1 MKTKIKIIAV
11 ALFASLLFLGFIRM
25 NDSSDDPF
33 ISSLRKLVHSFYKN
47 KQWEKVYLHVD
58 KTIYKPGEDIW
69 FKAFVTD
76 GATNKPSVQSD
87 VVYIELINPRG
98 NVEHTLTLQL
108 IHGLCS
114 GSFTIEESQNGGLYK
129 IKAYTNWMKNFGADY
144 FFEKEI
150 QVQKVVYPRLLSKI
164 DFKRESYS
172 PGDTVKAELSI
183 STLQNVPLAFKEAI
197 VDFSLAGEKVYSV
210 EIQTNNK
217 GKAMLQFLLPQN
229 LISGD
234 GLVNVKIMH
243 AGNMEAISRSIPI
256 VLNRVKID
264 FFPEGGYMVANVVSN
279 IAFKAVN
286 EFGKPA
292 EVEGYITDNYQNRIL
307 EFSSFHQGMG
317 AFELTPVSGKRYYAV
332 ITKPATGEKYE
343 LPEQMPRGYT
353 LKMIPVGKNRYQVQ
367 YSVPSKERV
376 HLTVQA
382 GNTVCY
388 SKSER
393 AKEGINEIT
402 FSADE
407 FPAGIAM
414 VTLFCQNGTPRCE
427 RLAYFNYGR
436 NLNISL
442 KFDKEKYA
450 PREKISLR
458 IRTTGYDSIPVQANL
473 SLAVVN
479 DQLYTMADD
488 KQHNILSWLMLGSEI
503 KGKVEKPSF
512 YFDPN
517 EPKAEQALGY
527 LLLTQGWR
535 RYHSSDLLTMNYQV
549 MFPAEKIGTISGT
562 VKNKH
567 TGEPLKSEVIAVE
580 LQNRKRILKV
590 TTGVNGRFR
599 FENADASSHIQIL
612 ARSNGI
618 DNNSIF
624 IEVDR
629 INELPNLAENN
640 KKEVLNRLV
649 PEVIKVK
656 AEIIDQEKGQ
666 KKQEAVGSKRVAVAP
681 EELKENAIENGD
693 ELVLK
698 EDVAKLEEIVVVGY
712 GTQKKSDLTGAVAT
726 VNSGAIKNIPV
737 SVQQMLQGKASGI
750 AVTNDKG
757 LPGMTPQVRIRGNT
771 SVNSGEPLI
780 VVDGVVY
787 DPSLSGNSSLL
798 QNIPA
803 SNIESISVL
812 KDASATAI
820 YGCMAANGVILI
832 NTKSG
837 DGYFK
842 NVKKKFT
849 PVYSGYMISPRKLS
863 VTKEFYYPVYK
874 ENDIPEIREDFRP
887 TIYWNPNITTNTAGE
902 ALVEFYASDEIT
914 TFRAI
919 SEGIGSS
926 GQVGRQEAKFS
937 AQLPF
942 SMAVKFPA
950 YLSFGDTVIMP
961 LIITNNSTKTIKGRI
976 QFSVPESLK
985 PLVVLPDTVVLD
997 ALTAKSLHIPFFVKS
1012 IAGKDKISVSFKG
1025 GAFKDAFV
1033 QETDV
1038 QPKGFPT
1045 FLSVSD
1051 KAKEKTFTFRI
1062 NKMVNG
1068 SLQAAFTA
1076 YPDIL
1081 GDLMSGIES
1090 ILREPYGCFEQ
1101 TSSSTYPNI
1110 MVLSYLKAS
1119 GSSHKAVSDKA
1130 LGLIKTGYNRLVGFE
1145 TSEKGYE
1152 WFGKAPAHD
1161 GLTAYGLMEFTDMQK
1176 VYNGVDKHM
1185 LERTVK
1191 WILAQRNGNGG
1202 FKRSTRA
1209 LDGFGRA
1216 SDEVTTAYIVY
1227 ALSEAGINQVDNE
1240 YITALNEARLNKDPY
1255 RLALMAN
1262 AAFNFG
1268 KTNDGIKLLEI
1279 FHSKLQNQ
1287 GWGELNIEHS
1297 ITRSYGK
1304 SLQVETAAL
1313 YTLAL
1318 LKTPKPDWTALN
1330 QTVSYILASR
1340 SYGGFGSTQGTI
1352 LALKALTA
1360 YAQIVSTTSSD
1371 GVIEITINGNKADVH
1386 QYAMGDKGKI
1396 MIRGLEKHL
1405 KEGENEITV
1414 RFTSAGEAF
1423 PYTFDASWNA
1433 TTPASDKNCSVR
1445 LKTSLGT
1452 NNTKVG
1458 ETVRLNIQ
1466 LQNITEKGLPMTMA
1480 VIGIPSGL
1488 SLQPWQLKEIQE
1500 KEKVDFYELSKN
1512 YLVLYYRQMAPGET
1526 RELSLDLRAE
1536 IAGVYRAPAS
1546 SAYLYYTNEYKH
1558 WVDGEFIKLEN

>member
-1 MKTKIKIIAV
+1 
-11 ALFASLLFLGFIRM
+11 
-25 NDSSDDPF
+25 
-33 ISSLRKLVHSFYKN
+33 
-47 KQWEKVYLHVD
+47 
-58 KTIYKPGEDIW
+58 
-69 FKAFVTD
+69 
-76 GATNKPSVQSD
+76 
-87 VVYIELINPRG
+87 
-98 NVEHTLTLQL
+98 
-108 IHGLCS
+108 
-114 GSFTIEESQNGGLYK
+114 
-129 IKAYTNWMKNFGADY
+129 MKNFGADY

-172 PGDTVKAELSI
+172 PGDTVKAELTV
-183 STLQNVPLAFKEAI
+183 STLQNVPLSFKEAK
-197 VDFSLAGEKVYSV
+197 VDFSLAGEKVHSV
-210 EIQTNNK
+210 DIQTNNK
-217 GKAMLQFLLPQN
+217 GKAMLQFLLPEN
-229 LISGD
+229 LKSGD

-256 VLNRVKID
+256 VLNRVEIG
-264 FFPEGGYMVANVVSN
+264 FYPEGGYMVANVASN

-286 EFGKPA
+286 EYGKPT
-292 EVEGYITDNYQNRIL
+292 EVEGYITDNNQNRIL

-317 AFELTPVSGKRYYAV
+317 VFELTPVPGKRYYAV
-332 ITKPATGEKYE
+332 ITKPNTGIKYE
-343 LPEQMPRGYT
+343 LPDVMPRGYT
-353 LKMIPVGKNRYQVQ
+353 LKMIPLGKNRYQIQ
-367 YSVPSKERV
+367 YSVPSKERI
-376 HLTVQA
+376 HLVVQA
-382 GNTVCY
+382 GNSVY
-388 SKSER
+388 FSKSER

-402 FSADE
+402 FSAGE
-407 FPAGIAM
+407 FPTGMAM
-414 VTLFCQNGTPRCE
+414 LTLFSQNGTPRCE
-427 RLAYFNYGR
+427 RLAYFNYR
-436 NLNISL
+436 RKLNISL
-442 KFDKEKYA
+442 RFDKEKYA
-450 PREKISLR
+450 PREKINLR
-458 IRTTGYDSIPVQANL
+458 IRTTGHDSIPVQANL

-479 DQLYTMADD
+479 DQLYTMSDD

-512 YFDPN
+512 YFDES
-517 EPKAEQALGY
+517 EPKAEQALNY

-535 RYHSSDLLTMNYQV
+535 RYNSDDLLNRHYQV
-549 MFPAEKIGTISGT
+549 QFPAEKIGCISGT

-567 TGEPLKSEVIAVE
+567 TGEPLKAEVVVVE
-580 LQNRKRILKV
+580 LQNKKRILKV
-590 TTGVNGRFR
+590 TTGNNGKFR
-599 FENADASSHIQIL
+599 FENADASSHIQVL
-612 ARSNGI
+612 ARSNGADI
-618 DNNSIF
+618 NSIF
-624 IEVDR
+624 IEIDR
-629 INELPNLAENN
+629 LNELPNLAERH
-640 KKEVLNRLV
+640 KKEVFDRLV

-656 AEIIDQEKGQ
+656 AEIVEQEKG
-666 KKQEAVGSKRVAVAP
+666 KKEDANIKRMEVAQGKMNDIV
-681 EELKENAIENGD
+681 NGD
-693 ELVLK
+693 GEALVLQ
-698 EDVAKLEEIVVVGY
+698 EDVAKLEEVVVVGY
-712 GTQKKSDLTGAVAT
+712 GTQKKSDLTGSVAT
-726 VNSGAIKNIPV
+726 VKSAATKVIPV
-737 SVQQMLQGKASGI
+737 SVEQILQGKVSGI
-750 AVTNDKG
+750 SVTNDKG
-757 LPGMTPQVRIRGNT
+757 HPGMTPQVRIRGNA

-832 NTKSG
+832 TTTSG
-837 DGYFK
+837 NGYFK
-842 NVKKKFT
+842 NIKKNFT

-887 TIYWNPNITTNTAGE
+887 TIYWNPNITTSTAGE
-902 ALVEFYASDEIT
+902 AKVEFYASDEIT

-926 GQVGRQEAKFS
+926 GEVGRQEAKFS
-937 AQLPF
+937 SQLPF

-961 LIITNNSTKTIKGRI
+961 LIITNNSTKTITGRV
-976 QFSVPESLK
+976 QFSIPEAFK
-985 PLVVLPDTVVLD
+985 PLQILPDTLVLN
-997 ALTAKSLHIPFFVKS
+997 AHNTKSLYIPFFVKS

-1045 FLSVSD
+1045 FMSVSD
-1051 KAKEKTFTFRI
+1051 KVKEKTFKFQI
-1062 NKMVNG
+1062 NKVVNG
-1068 SLQAAFTA
+1068 SLRADFTS

-1081 GDLMSGIES
+1081 GDLMSGVES

-1119 GSSHKAVSDKA
+1119 GASNHAVSEKA

-1176 VYNGVDKHM
+1176 VYNGVDKQM
-1185 LERTVK
+1185 VERTMK
-1191 WILAQRNGNGG
+1191 WILAQRDGKGG
-1202 FKRSTRA
+1202 FKRNSRA

-1216 SDEVTTAYIVY
+1216 SDEVTAAYIVY
-1227 ALSEAGINQVDNE
+1227 ALSEAGVGQVDNE
-1240 YITALNEARLNKDPY
+1240 YKIALNEARLSKDPY

-1268 KTNDGIKLLEI
+1268 KSNDGIQLLDI
-1279 FHSKLQNQ
+1279 FHSKLQKK
-1287 GWGELNIEHS
+1287 GWGEINIEHS
-1297 ITRSYGK
+1297 ITKSYGK

-1318 LKTPKPDWTALN
+1318 LKSEKSDWTALE
-1330 QTVSYILASR
+1330 QAVRFMLASR

-1360 YAQIVSTTSSD
+1360 YAQIASTTGSD
-1371 GVIEITINGNKADVH
+1371 GVIEIIINGNKASTH
-1386 QYAMGDKGKI
+1386 QYEKGDKGKI
-1396 MIRGLEKHL
+1396 MLRGLEKYL

-1414 RFTSAGEAF
+1414 RFTSAGDAF

-1445 LKTSLGT
+1445 LKTSL
-1452 NNTKVG
+1452 NTSSTRIG
-1458 ETVRLNIQ
+1458 ETVRLNIK
-1466 LQNITEKGLPMTMA
+1466 LQNITEQGLPMTMA
-1480 VIGIPSGL
+1480 VVGIPSGL

-1512 YLVLYYRQMAPGET
+1512 YLVLYYRQMAPGEA
-1526 RELSLDLRAE
+1526 RELNLDLRAE

-1558 WVDGEFIKLEN
+1558 WVDGELVKLEN